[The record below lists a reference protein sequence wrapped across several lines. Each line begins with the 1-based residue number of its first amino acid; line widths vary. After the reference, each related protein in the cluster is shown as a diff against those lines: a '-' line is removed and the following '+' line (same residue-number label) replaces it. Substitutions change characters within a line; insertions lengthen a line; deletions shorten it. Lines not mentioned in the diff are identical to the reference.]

1 MNRESDLRESL
12 IAEVERHF
20 ILHGGEDIK
29 LWKHNTS
36 VAYSTK
42 SGTNFFYCS
51 LYPGDHSF
59 PNILWNCQAPP
70 KIDVFI

>member
-42 SGTNFFYCS
+42 SGTDFFL
-51 LYPGDHSF
+51 LYFVSRRAF
-59 PNILWNCQAPP
+59 
-70 KIDVFI
+70 FS